1 MQEKKKVPH
10 DIMERDEFFRERT
23 KEVMDLLSQYELPAL
38 DYIKLMDFIKN
49 QGLAQFKFNSDQLG
63 PEGIPG
69 PTSMTNFEILDG
81 IWTEKHGVLNGLC
94 VQILN
99 YLNKNP
105 ELASRVEITR
115 KSIQSKI

>member
-1 MQEKKKVPH
+1 MEKKKKIPYGIV
-10 DIMERDEFFRERT
+10 ERDEFFRERT
-23 KEVMDLLSQYELPAL
+23 KEVVDLLSQYELSAL

-49 QGLAQFKFNSDQLG
+49 QGLTQFKFNSDQLG

-99 YLNKNP
+99 YLNENP
-105 ELASRVEITR
+105 ELASRVEITKEDIR
-115 KSIQSKI
+115 SFK